1 MGKNIKAVTL
11 LGFALLFTASLAHAQ
26 LGTAN
31 GTTSVSVTVG
41 AEAGLTVVTGAT
53 TLASVGINF
62 APYTGST
69 SLTYY
74 IRTTK
79 VGGTGTL
86 TLKVTTD
93 FPAASGGP
101 SVLTPPTGTDTLAYL
116 CTVSAPGTACT
127 GSQTSSTSAST
138 SVGTWTADG
147 HSAFAGNSASVAW
160 TLTNDPL
167 YKTGSY
173 SATVTFTISAA

>member
-1 MGKNIKAVTL
+1 MKNNLKAVTL
-11 LGFALLFTASLAHAQ
+11 LGLALVFTASLAHAQ
-26 LGTAN
+26 LGTGT

-53 TLASVGINF
+53 TISSVGTNF
-62 APYTGST
+62 APYTGT
-69 SLTYY
+69 TNLTYFM
-74 IRTTK
+74 RTTK

-93 FPAASGGP
+93 FPATGGP
-101 SVLTPPTGTDTLAYL
+101 SVGSPPTGTDTLAYT
-116 CTVSAPGTACT
+116 CTVSAPGTACA
-127 GSQTSSTSAST
+127 GSQTSSTAAST
-138 SVGTWTADG
+138 SVGTWGTDA
-147 HSAFAGNSASVAW
+147 HSIFAGDAASVAW